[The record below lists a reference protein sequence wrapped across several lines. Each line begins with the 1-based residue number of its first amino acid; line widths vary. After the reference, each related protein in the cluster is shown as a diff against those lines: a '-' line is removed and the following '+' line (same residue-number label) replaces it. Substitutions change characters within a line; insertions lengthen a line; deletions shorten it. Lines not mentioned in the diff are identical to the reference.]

1 MSTYSSILAW
11 EIPWTE
17 EPSGLQSMGSQRVG
31 HDLSI
36 KQQCWNELRPV
47 GLDMEWMYFACKK
60 IWILGAQGIEY
71 HRLSFMS
78 PMQFMHWSHN
88 PHYDDIWR
96 WSLWN
101 MSRDLLWRGRKKKR
115 DQCFLSFSALWGHS
129 KNVAICITFP
139 ALLVLSWYTVNRL
152 Y

>member
-1 MSTYSSILAW
+1 M
-11 EIPWTE
+11 
-17 EPSGLQSMGSQRVG
+17 
-31 HDLSI
+31 
-36 KQQCWNELRPV
+36 
-47 GLDMEWMYFACKK
+47 GLDMEWMYFAYKK

-78 PMQFMHWSHN
+78 PVQFIHWSHY

-101 MSRDLLWRGRKKKR
+101 LSRDLLWRGRKKR

-129 KNVAICITFP
+129 KNVPMYITFP

-152 Y
+152 YKDAYCQLVYGTFELLTGVFSVVSCDERPGRYQILISALASDYSRE